1 MSSFKNLP
9 EGEKPRERL
18 EKIGASSLSLVE
30 LIAIL
35 LGHGTKEKPVMQL
48 AQELLQT
55 FPGLNELKSASLPEI
70 LKVKGIGKAK
80 AVQLKAA
87 LALATRM
94 NSDKESVLL
103 DSAEKVA
110 SILSEERDAKQE
122 RLSVLLR
129 NAKKELLQREVI
141 LVGTV
146 SELLCHPREIFH
158 LAVKHFASS
167 IIIAH
172 NHPSGDPT
180 PSKEDIENTKRLE
193 LAANVMGIPL
203 VDHLIIARKGYVSL
217 RDMGMFKNPTSY

>member
-55 FPGLNELKSASLPEI
+55 FPGLHALKSASLPEI

-87 LALATRM
+87 LALASRM
-94 NSDKESVLL
+94 HLERETVLL
-103 DSAEKVA
+103 DSAKKVA
-110 SILSEERDAKQE
+110 QLLSDERDAKQE
-122 RLSVLLR
+122 RLTVLLL
-129 NAKKELLQREVI
+129 NSKKELLHREVI

-158 LAVKHFASS
+158 LSVKHFASS

-180 PSKEDIENTKRLE
+180 PSKADIENTRRLE

-203 VDHLIIARKGYVSL
+203 IDHIIIARNGYVSL
-217 RDMGMFKNPTSY
+217 REKGVFKFKEVF